1 MKRFIYYFREV
12 HYITHSEFRDEVE
25 YVKTYTQKN
34 GHSLGWICLDDI
46 LKK

>member
-1 MKRFIYYFREV
+1 MRMIYIDHTV
-12 HYITHSEFRDEVE
+12 HYITHSEFRDGVE

-34 GHSLGWICLDDI
+34 GYSLGWICLDDI